1 MLCMIWMRCSS
12 VLRRTLPRQ
21 KTPSLLELNPVIL
34 CGPSIAGML
43 KMWLELVSL
52 QLSVTCCMDN

>member
-1 MLCMIWMRCSS
+1 MLCMIWMRCSL
-12 VLRRTLPRQ
+12 VLHLTLPRP
-21 KTPSLLELNPVIL
+21 KTRSLLEQNPVIL